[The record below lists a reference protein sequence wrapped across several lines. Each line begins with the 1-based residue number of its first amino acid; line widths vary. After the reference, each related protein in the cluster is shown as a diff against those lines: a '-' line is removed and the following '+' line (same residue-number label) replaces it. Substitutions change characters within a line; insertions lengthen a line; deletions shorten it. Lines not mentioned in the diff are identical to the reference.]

1 MALVMKFF
9 GMVLGVFETIKEK
22 FNQSPVSDKAKSGYD
37 SIKKIIMGRK
47 DLQANSNMQYDELD
61 EVEQL
66 SSNKKPQKH
75 LFVGPMGRC
84 ARMLPWNMS
93 KRYLLAWMSSFGFM
107 VSFGIRCNIS
117 YAMVDMSND
126 DNITFT
132 NHSKPLIIH
141 SSMKPSFVWS
151 LGKKSLVDGS
161 FFFGYLFTQIPG
173 GIIANKFPATRVF
186 GFAVCSTSCLNL
198 LLPGA
203 LKAHYALVM
212 IVRILQGLVEGV
224 SYPACH
230 GIWRY
235 WAPPLERSRLATI
248 AFCGSYAGAVLG
260 LFLSGLL
267 TDNLGWQAPF
277 YFYGIIGICWG
288 ITWFTN
294 IYEKPAVHPYI
305 TDDERIYIEG
315 TLAEGSGSDA
325 NIPIPWRRIFTS
337 MPVYAIIVAN
347 FARSWS
353 FYLLIIKTPKYLHDL
368 LKQNLTQVGALS
380 ALPHLV
386 MAIIVPI
393 GGQLADYLRKNY
405 LTTTVVRKIFNCG
418 GFGGEALFLLVVGY
432 THSIKVAVS
441 SLVLAVGFSG
451 FAISGYNVN
460 HLDIAPR
467 YASILMGISNGV
479 GTLSGMICP
488 SVVENFTKSKT
499 RESWSYVFLVA
510 SLIHIVGVTF
520 YAIFASGEKQP
531 WADLP
536 EDVNPNWCAPK
547 IEDIPKEVTEYDYGY
562 GSDQPILKQANN
574 YNSLSS
580 SYNSPY
586 GYDAQQEYGMN
597 YNDPNQNPQ
606 YVQIE
611 RRYSRKSR
619 DSTGSQDNDPR
630 AY

>member
-1 MALVMKFF
+1 MAVIFNFF
-9 GMVLGVFETIKEK
+9 GMILGLFQSIKEK

-47 DLQANSNMQYDELD
+47 DLQNNSNMQYDELD
-61 EVEQL
+61 EAEQL
-66 SSNKKPQKH
+66 SSEKKPGKH
-75 LFVGPMGRC
+75 LYVGPMGKC

-117 YAMVDMSND
+117 YAMVEIQMGND
-126 DNITFT
+126 SSDNQ
-132 NHSKPLIIH
+132 SSSLIMH
-141 SSMKPSFVWS
+141 TRPSFTWS
-151 LGKKSLVDGS
+151 LGVKSLVDAS
-161 FFFGYLFTQIPG
+161 FFFGYLITQIPG

-186 GFAVCSTSCLNL
+186 GFAVCSTSVLNL

-203 LKAHYALVM
+203 LRAHFSLVM
-212 IVRILQGLVEGV
+212 LIRIMQGLVEGV

-248 AFCGSYAGAVLG
+248 AFCGSYAGAVMG

-267 TDNLGWQAPF
+267 TEKLGSQAPF
-277 YFYGIIGICWG
+277 YFYGVIGIFWG
-288 ITWFTN
+288 ILWFTN
-294 IYEKPAVHPYI
+294 IYEKPSLHPYI
-305 TDDERIYIEG
+305 TDDEKIYIEG
-315 TLAEGSGSDA
+315 TLAEGSGSDSK
-325 NIPIPWRRIFTS
+325 IPIPWKRIFTS

-368 LKQNLTQVGALS
+368 LHNNLTQVGALS

-393 GGQLADYLRKNY
+393 GGQMADYLRKHY
-405 LTTTVVRKIFNCG
+405 LSTTVVRKIFNCG

-432 THSIKVAVS
+432 TKSTRVAVS

-488 SVVENFTKSKT
+488 SVVETLTKLKT
-499 RESWSYVFLVA
+499 RESWTSVFLIA

-531 WADLP
+531 WADIP

-547 IEDIPKEVTEYDYGY
+547 LEEMPKEIAEYGYGY
-562 GSDQPILKQANN
+562 GSDEPILKQANN

-580 SYNSPY
+580 PYMSQY
-586 GYDAQQEYGMN
+586 GYDTQNDNGPN
-597 YNDPNQNPQ
+597 YEDPNQNQQ
-606 YVQIE
+606 YIQIE

-619 DSTGSQDNDPR
+619 DSIGSQDNDPR